1 MRERERRNMVVSYLK
16 NIQNVFLSERENIE
30 QRLHDLQV
38 RDMENKEF
46 MKILE
51 DESDFSY
58 ESFTPREL
66 HPRNKEKLEELRQTE
81 QEIQLQIEEE
91 NELYDSC
98 TEKLEELE
106 LILREAQDLTLR
118 KELDESRGIEE
129 SRGAAERINPEEDGG
144 KEKEQIEQLST
155 FLISV
160 FQQIKLCS
168 EIAELDPH
176 RCGVELREIVKKVTE
191 QIRLMDE
198 QS

>member
-1 MRERERRNMVVSYLK
+1 M
-16 NIQNVFLSERENIE
+16 
-30 QRLHDLQV
+30 
-38 RDMENKEF
+38 
-46 MKILE
+46 E

-106 LILREAQDLTLR
+106 LILQEAQDLTLR
-118 KELDESRGIEE
+118 KELDESRGIE
-129 SRGAAERINPEEDGG
+129 ERINPEEDGG